1 MKKRIYTE
9 YLNYNTASNIL
20 HAFDFSKFIG
30 KPLNVLITIN
40 FYNDENAYIK
50 FQKIRELYSGWIR
63 AKRKKSGKTS
73 YLNPWIYVFENP
85 HSNIHVHWALNIED
99 DFILDF
105 YEKLE
110 KWIPKYV
117 GSIRYR
123 QIDVRPINIYNDKV
137 LANYLAKGVNPPAS
151 FRLNLQKYRKYQG
164 FVRGPR
170 AGVARCLG
178 KAARKKA
185 GFLPRRD
192 RYKWAT
198 MHPEL
203 MIGHIRPADWDLRV
217 AKAQSQRNKQKSAGK
232 TKNTSFLGRR
242 NRSSKTGGAPVLYGS
257 VGRQRSNLIQS
268 R

>member
-1 MKKRIYTE
+1 MKKRIYTK

-30 KPLNVLITIN
+30 RPLNVLITIN
-40 FYNDENAYIK
+40 FYNYDNAYKK

-73 YLNPWIYVFENP
+73 YLNPWVYVFEKP
-85 HSNIHVHWALNIED
+85 HSNLHVHWAINIED
-99 DFILDF
+99 DFILDL

-117 GSIRYR
+117 GCIKKR

-137 LANYLAKGVNPPAS
+137 LANYLVKGVNPFAS
-151 FRLNLQKYRKYQG
+151 KRLNLEKYRKYQG
-164 FVRGPR
+164 LFHGPR
-170 AGVARCLG
+170 ASAARCLG

-185 GFLPRRD
+185 GFIPRRD
-192 RYKWAT
+192 RYKWAIR
-198 MHPEL
+198 HPDL

-232 TKNTSFLGRR
+232 TKNTSFSGKR
-242 NRSSKTGGAPVLYGS
+242 NRSSKTGGAPVLYGL